1 MESLGRKVKEDG
13 VVIDEKILKVDGFL
27 NHQIDAKLMN
37 DVGKTFY
44 ESFKDAGIT
53 KILTIE
59 ASGIAPAIM
68 ASFHFDVPCLFA
80 KKAKPSTLKDGF
92 YSTDIHSF
100 TKNKTSTVIVS
111 EEFLGADD
119 KVLIIDDFLAN
130 GDASLGLND
139 IVKQANATTVGV
151 GIVVEK
157 SFQNGRQR
165 LEDAG
170 LYVSSLC
177 KVASL
182 KGNKVTI
189 KCATFV
195 SDVCRGYSCSYYCG
209 DKLKIFS

>member
-1 MESLGRKVKEDG
+1 MNLLEEVFWVESLGRKVKEDG

-182 KGNKVTI
+182 KGNKVTLLGE
-189 KCATFV
+189 A
-195 SDVCRGYSCSYYCG
+195 
-209 DKLKIFS
+209 

>member
-111 EEFLGADD
+111 EEFLDPDD

-182 KGNKVTI
+182 KGNKVTLLGE
-189 KCATFV
+189 A
-195 SDVCRGYSCSYYCG
+195 
-209 DKLKIFS
+209 

>member
-1 MESLGRKVKEDG
+1 MESLGKKVKEDG

-111 EEFLGADD
+111 EEFLGPDD

-182 KGNKVTI
+182 KGNKVTLLGE
-189 KCATFV
+189 A
-195 SDVCRGYSCSYYCG
+195 
-209 DKLKIFS
+209 

>member
-1 MESLGRKVKEDG
+1 MESLGQKVKEDG

-111 EEFLGADD
+111 EEFLGPDD

-170 LYVSSLC
+170 LYVSPLC

-182 KGNKVTI
+182 KGNKVTLLGE
-189 KCATFV
+189 A
-195 SDVCRGYSCSYYCG
+195 
-209 DKLKIFS
+209 

>member
-1 MESLGRKVKEDG
+1 MESLRQKVMEDG
-13 VVIDEKILKVDGFL
+13 VVIDESILKVDGFL
-27 NHQIDAKLMN
+27 NHQIDAELMY

-44 ESFKDAGIT
+44 EQFKEHGVT

-68 ASFHFDVPCLFA
+68 ASLHFKVPCLFA

-92 YSTDIHSF
+92 FTTDIYSF
-100 TKNKTSTVIVS
+100 TKNKTSTVIIS
-111 EEFLGADD
+111 EEFLNEND

-130 GDASLGLND
+130 GEASLGLYDLAN
-139 IVKQANATTVGV
+139 QAKAETVGI

-165 LEDAG
+165 LEEKG
-170 LYVSSLC
+170 LNVSSLC

-182 KGNKVTI
+182 KGNKVTLL
-189 KCATFV
+189 
-195 SDVCRGYSCSYYCG
+195 G
-209 DKLKIFS
+209 DQE

>member
-1 MESLGRKVKEDG
+1 MESLGRKVKEDV

-182 KGNKVTI
+182 KGNKVTLLGE
-189 KCATFV
+189 A
-195 SDVCRGYSCSYYCG
+195 
-209 DKLKIFS
+209 

>member
-92 YSTDIHSF
+92 YSTDVHSF

-177 KVASL
+177 KIASL
-182 KGNKVTI
+182 KGNKVTLLGE
-189 KCATFV
+189 A
-195 SDVCRGYSCSYYCG
+195 
-209 DKLKIFS
+209 

>member
-139 IVKQANATTVGV
+139 IVKQANATKVGV

-182 KGNKVTI
+182 KGNKVTLLGE
-189 KCATFV
+189 A
-195 SDVCRGYSCSYYCG
+195 
-209 DKLKIFS
+209 

>member
-1 MESLGRKVKEDG
+1 MEALEQKVKEDG

-27 NHQIDAKLMN
+27 NHQIDAKLMYE
-37 DVGKTFY
+37 VGQTFY
-44 ESFKDAGIT
+44 KQFKDKGIT

-68 ASFHFDVPCLFA
+68 AALHFDVPCLFA

-111 EEFLGADD
+111 EEFLGSED

-130 GDASLGLND
+130 GDASL
-139 IVKQANATTVGV
+139 
-151 GIVVEK
+151 VVEK
-157 SFQNGRQR
+157 SFQDGRQR
-165 LEDAG
+165 LEEAG
-170 LYVSSLC
+170 LTVSSLC

-182 KGNKVTI
+182 TGNKVTLLGE
-189 KCATFV
+189 
-195 SDVCRGYSCSYYCG
+195 DE
-209 DKLKIFS
+209 

>member
-100 TKNKTSTVIVS
+100 TKNKTSTVVVS

-182 KGNKVTI
+182 KGNKVTLLGE
-189 KCATFV
+189 A
-195 SDVCRGYSCSYYCG
+195 
-209 DKLKIFS
+209 

>member
-1 MESLGRKVKEDG
+1 MESLGQKVKEDG

-80 KKAKPSTLKDGF
+80 KKAKPSTLKYGF

-111 EEFLGADD
+111 EEFLGLDD

-182 KGNKVTI
+182 KGNKVTLLGE
-189 KCATFV
+189 A
-195 SDVCRGYSCSYYCG
+195 
-209 DKLKIFS
+209 

>member
-130 GDASLGLND
+130 GGASLGLND

-182 KGNKVTI
+182 KGNKVTLLGE
-189 KCATFV
+189 A
-195 SDVCRGYSCSYYCG
+195 
-209 DKLKIFS
+209 